1 MRRSGPPDPRARPPH
16 RVIQDGTRGPQPHT
30 LGCSLEALLQGLH
43 RVASGL
49 LDQSTERL
57 RDREPE
63 IRDLIKRLQAGHQW
77 LLEQHRLWQ
86 TDDST
91 AASDSEFSRVWNGWW
106 EFDDQLRDEHGFQG
120 CVYGPAKKCPDG
132 FPCRGCS
139 DLPAPEV
146 VAQLELT

>member
-1 MRRSGPPDPRARPPH
+1 MLNYLEIAKQALIKHTDKGERRPKYDVFNELNEFDNAPR
-16 RVIQDGTRGPQPHT
+16 V
-30 LGCSLEALLQGLH
+30 
-43 RVASGL
+43 
-49 LDQSTERL
+49 DQSTGRL

>member
-1 MRRSGPPDPRARPPH
+1 MLNYLEIAKQALIKHTDKGERRPKYDVFNELNEFDNAPR
-16 RVIQDGTRGPQPHT
+16 V
-30 LGCSLEALLQGLH
+30 
-43 RVASGL
+43 
-49 LDQSTERL
+49 DQSTGRL

-139 DLPAPEV
+139 DLPAPAV

>member
-1 MRRSGPPDPRARPPH
+1 MLNYLEIAKQALIKHTDKAERQSKYDVFNEFNNVPRTDQNTGRQ
-16 RVIQDGTRGPQPHT
+16 RDG
-30 LGCSLEALLQGLH
+30 
-43 RVASGL
+43 
-49 LDQSTERL
+49 
-57 RDREPE
+57 EPE
-63 IRDLIKRLQAGHQW
+63 IQELLKRLQAGHQW

-106 EFDDQLRDEHGFQG
+106 ELDDQLRDEHGFQD
-120 CVYGPAKKCPDG
+120 CVYGPAGKCPDG

-139 DLPAPEV
+139 DLPAPAV

>member
-1 MRRSGPPDPRARPPH
+1 MLNYLEIAKQALIKHTDKGERWPKYDVFNELNEYDNARR
-16 RVIQDGTRGPQPHT
+16 V
-30 LGCSLEALLQGLH
+30 
-43 RVASGL
+43 
-49 LDQSTERL
+49 DQSTGRL
-57 RDREPE
+57 RDGEPE

-86 TDDST
+86 TNDST

-106 EFDDQLRDEHGFQG
+106 ELDDRLRDEHGFQD
-120 CVYGPAKKCPDG
+120 CVYGPAGKCPDG

-139 DLPAPEV
+139 DLPAPAV

>member
-1 MRRSGPPDPRARPPH
+1 MLNYLEIAKQALIKHTDKGERRPKYDVFNELNEFDNAPR
-16 RVIQDGTRGPQPHT
+16 VN
-30 LGCSLEALLQGLH
+30 
-43 RVASGL
+43 
-49 LDQSTERL
+49 QSTGRL
-57 RDREPE
+57 RDGEPE

-86 TDDST
+86 TNDST

-106 EFDDQLRDEHGFQG
+106 ELDDRLRDEHGFQD
-120 CVYGPAKKCPDG
+120 CVYGPAGECPDG

-139 DLPAPEV
+139 DLPAPAV